1 MWRHHPSSL
10 AALLSLIAAPLA
22 VLPPSAAS
30 KTNEQCRLY
39 LAVSTIPG
47 AGLGIFTGIDLEENS
62 NVAEPDIVIPL
73 ADYEWHTAM
82 QQDFHLLWGEYS
94 WQTAEVAMETDMMV
108 GSALVIGTGC
118 MPNCN
123 FALINAHEGK
133 PEYNHAGLQRGDHG
147 VTGITGFHNQRMI
160 TDRFIP
166 AGGEIFVSYGE
177 NWFESRGEDMATVP
191 FAYNFELVDEFLVK
205 FRNLS
210 LKYQTSTNPDFT
222 KDLWT
227 VVEAEARVIPTRS
240 GSALPLSFEDM
251 QSAQSVGAAESRLP
265 YSMRTIEWLNENG
278 RCMDNIRPGNSTIRD
293 AGRGAFA
300 SRFIPKGGLV
310 APGPVLHIPNHTAMN
325 MYEPNSLGERDT
337 TKESGKQLIL
347 NYCFGHRKSTVLLC
361 PYTSPSAYI
370 NHSRKPNARIVW
382 ADEQTPN
389 HNSDWLVKDVGFLK
403 QQEAI
408 GLSIDFVA
416 TRDIQPG
423 EEVFIDYG
431 REWEKAWKKYVK
443 EWKPPVDLD
452 DFVPATTLQKAAL
465 QQNDLLI
472 PLRTIYEQEN
482 EPYPRNLV
490 FYCHTETFGTADDA
504 ASEGLFLW
512 GEGTWEYE
520 WGERNDW
527 SEWEV
532 DWGNAGRWVPKFP
545 CKIFHRSEE
554 TVFDENGNN
563 FGHSYSAV
571 LLTEDE
577 VPENMWAEITIPQN
591 EKHVIYEIP
600 RVAITV
606 RDKMYSKNEFLNGSF
621 RHAMMIP
628 DDIFPEAWINL

>member
-1 MWRHHPSSL
+1 MRSCHHL
-10 AALLSLIAAPLA
+10 AALLPLIIAPA
-22 VLPPSAAS
+22 VLPSAAS
-30 KTNEQCRLY
+30 EEDEQCRLY
-39 LAVSTIPG
+39 LAESTIPG
-47 AGLGIFTGIDLEENS
+47 AGLGIFTGIDLQENS

-82 QQDFHLLWGEYS
+82 EQDFHLLWGEYS
-94 WQTAEVAMETDMMV
+94 WQTNEVAMETDVMI

-123 FALINAHEGK
+123 FALINAREGK

-147 VTGITGFHNQRMI
+147 VTGFTGFHNQRMI
-160 TDRFIP
+160 TERFIP
-166 AGGEIFVSYGE
+166 AGGEIFVNYGE
-177 NWFESRGEDMATVP
+177 PWFETRGEDMANVP
-191 FAYNFELVDEFLVK
+191 FTANFNLVDEFLVK

-210 LKYQTSTNPDFT
+210 LKYQTSNNPDFT
-222 KDLWT
+222 KDLWSI
-227 VVEAEARVIPTRS
+227 VEAEARVIPTRT
-240 GSALPLSFEDM
+240 GGALPLSFEDM
-251 QSAQSVGAAESRLP
+251 QTAQAVGAAESRLP
-265 YSMRTIEWLNENG
+265 YSMRPIEWLNDNG

-310 APGPVLHIPNHTAMN
+310 APGPVLHIPNKTAMN
-325 MYEPNSLGERDT
+325 IYKPNPLTGERDT

-347 NYCFGHRKSTVLLC
+347 NYCFGHRKSTLLLC

-389 HNSDWLVKDVGFLK
+389 HNSDWLDNDVEFLK

-408 GLSIDFVA
+408 GLSLNFVA

-443 EWKPPVDLD
+443 EWKPPVDSD
-452 DFVPATTLQKAAL
+452 DFVPAATMQKATLQ
-465 QQNDLLI
+465 QDDLLI
-472 PLRTIYEQEN
+472 PLRTIYEQES
-482 EPYPRNLV
+482 EPYPQNLV
-490 FYCHTETFGTADDA
+490 FYCHTETFGTSADSM
-504 ASEGLFLW
+504 SEGLFLW

-527 SEWEV
+527 GVWEF
-532 DWGNAGRWVPKFP
+532 DWGNAGRWSPKFP
-545 CKIFHRSEE
+545 CKIIHRSEE
-554 TVFDENGNN
+554 TIFDDYGNN

-577 VPENMWAEITIPQN
+577 VPEDMWAEIIIPQN

-600 RVAITV
+600 RVAISV
-606 RDKMYSKNEFLNGSF
+606 RDKMYSKNEFLDGSF

-628 DDIFPEAWINL
+628 DDIFPKAWINL